1 MVLTKCRGK
10 WVDVMVQ
17 SSEVHSRL
25 LEVLYFSEGNLWKMN
40 KMTKG
45 ILDQGLQNLRC
56 KTYM

>member
-1 MVLTKCRGK
+1 M
-10 WVDVMVQ
+10 DVRVQ

-40 KMTKG
+40 KMTEG

-56 KTYM
+56 KTCI